1 MMANACRIGR
11 PRRFGAAW
19 AALLCALLVA
29 APAGAPEA
37 GEGTL
42 VPEGADTPAG
52 VYARACASCHGT
64 DGRGMPR
71 AHVGFDVPL
80 PDFTDCSFA
89 TREPDSD
96 WFAVAH
102 EGGPAR
108 AFDHRMPA
116 FGEALGTGR
125 LEMAVAHVRTFCPER
140 GWPSGNLNLP
150 RAMFTEKAFV
160 EDEAVLTVGAA
171 VQAPYAVTGRLV
183 FEKRLGR
190 RGQVEV
196 VVPFGAVERPRTRT
210 DAGGWGGGLGDLAL
224 GYKHVLAGFPSSG
237 TIVSVLGEVVLP
249 TGRKDLAMG
258 GGRFLFEPALLL
270 GQPLGPAGFVHF
282 QGGAEVPLVED
293 GTPEVFWRLA
303 YGYPFS
309 QGPFGRSWTPMV
321 EMLGWIEAARGE
333 TARWDL
339 APQLQVTL
347 STRQHIAL
355 CLATRIPLEPGNDRA
370 IGVWAYLLWEWF
382 DGGFLEGW

>member
-171 VQAPYAVTGRLV
+171 YDMQKDVAYGNYPSRSDIKDYDAWTVDAFMEYPSASGVYTLSGAYFDYDTGNAFNMNPDPSLPVNSNLKGYYVKAGYMLPNKVGVGRLQ
-183 FEKRLGR
+183 F
-190 RGQVEV
+190 
-196 VVPFGAVERPRTRT
+196 F
-210 DAGGWGGGLGDLAL
+210 
-224 GYKHVLAGFPSSG
+224 
-237 TIVSVLGEVVLP
+237 
-249 TGRKDLAMG
+249 
-258 GGRFLFEPALLL
+258 
-270 GQPLGPAGFVHF
+270 
-282 QGGAEVPLVED
+282 
-293 GTPEVFWRLA
+293 
-303 YGYPFS
+303 
-309 QGPFGRSWTPMV
+309 
-321 EMLGWIEAARGE
+321 ARHE
-333 TARWDL
+333 TADYG
-339 APQLQVTL
+339 AKTGVT
-347 STRQHIAL
+347 
-355 CLATRIPLEPGNDRA
+355 EYYDNDRNS
-370 IGVWAYLLWEWF
+370 IGVNYYI
-382 DGGFLEGW
+382 DGQKLKVTFEYAD